1 MTIEIKEDGEDYNEN
16 TIVTGVLK
24 GIMTGFRE
32 LVGDYRSHST
42 EDNLT
47 NTDNTDEENTT
58 CFYVPGSHYKIYP
71 LVIDETFDSGT
82 ETLDEEIWDII
93 NVPDDGEDITAWIKE
108 DTEEE
113 RLEMWVE
120 HDSYYTDS
128 SNNILHS
135 ENALWTSNGDSIKLI
150 NFSTVGQDS
159 DQKERYNY
167 IEVTDGENHVEL
179 WHKTPDEDE
188 PLETYDYGEVEITY
202 DSENDEMSIYLDGE
216 LDATKDVS
224 DLSTLKLRLRQYI
237 DTSYGYS
244 ATSWIRADAVIGG
257 QYETNTNYTYQ
268 TSSVETTSENVIGG
282 ILLYDEDQ
290 AQIPSDTNLTAY
302 VSSNG
307 GSNWSEVKD
316 NIFRIP
322 KDQQGTDLRFKFDMS
337 TTDANSTPKINKWK
351 YLYLTNINP

>member
-1 MTIEIKEDGEDYNEN
+1 MTIEIKEDGEDYDEN

-24 GIMTGFRE
+24 GIMTFYRE
-32 LVGDYRSHST
+32 LVGDYRSHSK

-47 NTDNTDEENTT
+47 DRSNTDEENTT
-58 CFYVPGSHYKIYP
+58 CLYVSGSYEVYP

-93 NVPDDGEDITAWIKE
+93 QVSDGSDVTAWIKE

-113 RLEMWVE
+113 RLEMWV
-120 HDSYYTDS
+120 HQGDDS
-128 SNNILHS
+128 SGSSPPDNILHS

-150 NFSTVGQDS
+150 NFSTVG
-159 DQKERYNY
+159 KPWNGHEGRLNY
-167 IEVTDGENHVEL
+167 IEVTDGSNHVEL
-179 WHKTPDEDE
+179 WHKTPEE
-188 PLETYDYGEVEITY
+188 GSETYDYDEVEITY

-224 DLSTLKLRLRQYI
+224 DLSTLKLRLRQFI
-237 DTSYGYS
+237 DTYHNSS
-244 ATSWIRADAVIGG
+244 STVWIRADAIIGP
-257 QYETNTNYTYQ
+257 YETNTNYIYQ

-290 AQIPSDTNLTAY
+290 TQIPANTSLTAY
-302 VSSNG
+302 ASSDG

-316 NIFRIP
+316 NVFRIP
-322 KDQQGTDLRFKFDMS
+322 NVQQGTDLRFKFELETSDP
-337 TTDANSTPKINKWK
+337 DYTPRINRWK